1 MTSTF
6 FANTNSKIRKLKED
20 KSYPVLENSGLS
32 VIKRG
37 KSRYFQGRM
46 RFPFN
51 ASGKKIAIPIGVFE
65 KDLLVNEAIEKW
77 YSIKL
82 WSKENNK
89 NPKLF
94 GKEEKEKVSDKTFK
108 EVALEFLEDVF
119 KPKNKQRTYKD
130 RANKINQMLK
140 FIGDE
145 TLISDL
151 EIEKDGRK
159 YISNMLKN
167 LFHDSPVQLTRCRQ
181 LLNQIFNY
189 AEDETFIRPNQ
200 NPVLKK
206 FQWETGNKRKISVK
220 TFAKT
225 ITKNSWG
232 MLPEFLLSVNEN
244 ACNASIITD
253 LATKAHLLMCIRTG
267 VISCLEWDWYNS
279 ENDEWIIPS
288 QTSGLKRKKDDLLND
303 HVIPSTPEIN
313 KLMAKVR
320 EITGWQKYCFYSLGS
335 KNVPHLGTETI
346 NDHFKNLGWK
356 DKQSAHQWRSVI
368 TTSALEKS
376 KFDYQIIDRQL
387 GRMGHL
393 NGTRGHYDRSTL
405 LDKRRKFMEWWS
417 KTLIEQGLK
426 I

>member
-6 FANTNSKIRKLKED
+6 FANSNPKIRKFKG
-20 KSYPVLENSGLS
+20 KCCSVQPKSGLF
-32 VIKRG
+32 VVQRG
-37 KSRYFQGRM
+37 NSKYFEGRI

-51 ASGKKIAIPIGVFE
+51 ASGKLISVPIGVFE
-65 KDLLVNEAIEKW
+65 KDILVEDAIEKW

-82 WSKENNK
+82 WSKENNR

-94 GKEEKEKVSDKTFK
+94 GLEEEEENTTGKTFK
-108 EVALEFLEDVF
+108 EVAVEYLEEVY
-119 KPKNKQRTYKD
+119 KPKNKERTYQD
-130 RANKINQMLK
+130 RKNKMNQMLK

-145 TLISDL
+145 KLISDL

-159 YISNMLKN
+159 YISNMLKT

-206 FQWETGNKRKISVK
+206 FQWETGNQRKISDK
-220 TFAKT
+220 TFANT
-225 ITKNSWG
+225 ITSKSWG
-232 MLPEFLLSVNEN
+232 VLPEFIRTVNEN

-267 VISCLEWDWYNS
+267 VISRLEWDWYDA

-288 QTSGLKRKKDDLLND
+288 QTSGLKRKRFEEERNHL
-303 HVIPSTPEIN
+303 IPSTPEIN

-335 KNVPHLGTETI
+335 NKIPHLGTETI

-376 KFDYQIIDRQL
+376 DFGYEIIDRQL

-405 LDKRRKFMEWWS
+405 LEKRREFMNWWS
-417 KTLIEQGLK
+417 KTLIQNGLK

>member
-1 MTSTF
+1 MTSTY
-6 FANTNSKIRKLKED
+6 FANTNTKIKKFKG
-20 KSYPVLENSGLS
+20 KSCSVQPQSGLY
-32 VIKRG
+32 VINKG
-37 KSRYFQGRM
+37 NSKFFEGRM

-51 ASGKKIAIPIGVFE
+51 SSGKLISIPIGIFE
-65 KDLLVNEAIEKW
+65 RDVLLKDALEKW
-77 YSIKL
+77 YSIKT

-89 NPKLF
+89 DPKLF
-94 GKEEKEKVSDKTFK
+94 GKEEEEKVSEKTFK
-108 EVALEFLEDVF
+108 EVAEDWLDNDYKNKVKERTYQDRRNKFNQILRYIGEEKLIADLERDKGGREYFKKLLKDVF
-119 KPKNKQRTYKD
+119 PN
-130 RANKINQMLK
+130 
-140 FIGDE
+140 
-145 TLISDL
+145 
-151 EIEKDGRK
+151 
-159 YISNMLKN
+159 
-167 LFHDSPVQLTRCRQ
+167 SPVQLTRCRQ
-181 LLNQIFNY
+181 LIGWIFDH
-189 AEDETFIRPNQ
+189 AEEERYIKKDE
-200 NPVLKK
+200 NPLFKK
-206 FQWETGNKRKISVK
+206 FGWETGNRRRISEK

-232 MLPEFLLSVNEN
+232 MLPEFIQSVNEN
-244 ACNASIITD
+244 ACNASNITD
-253 LATKAHLLMCIRTG
+253 LATKTHLLMCIRTG

-320 EITGWQKYCFYSLGS
+320 EITGWQKYCFYSLKS
-335 KNVPHLGTETI
+335 KNVHHIGTETI

-368 TTSALEKS
+368 TTSGLEKS
-376 KFDYQIIDRQL
+376 NFHYEVIDRQL

-417 KTLIEQGLK
+417 KSLIEQGLK

>member
-32 VIKRG
+32 IIKRG

-189 AEDETFIRPNQ
+189 AEDETFIKPNQ

-206 FQWETGNKRKISVK
+206 FQWETGNQRKISDK

-225 ITKNSWG
+225 ITSKSWG
-232 MLPEFLLSVNEN
+232 VLPEFIKTVNEN

-267 VISCLEWDWYNS
+267 VISCLEWDWYDA
-279 ENDEWIIPS
+279 ENDAWIIPS
-288 QTSGLKRKKDDLLND
+288 QTSGLKRKKDDFEND
-303 HVIPSTPEIN
+303 HIIPSTPEIN

-320 EITGWQKYCFYSLGS
+320 EISGWQKYCFTSIGG
-335 KNVPHLGTETI
+335 KNNLHLGEETI

-356 DKQSAHQWRSVI
+356 DKQTAHQWRSVI
-368 TTSALEKS
+368 TVSALERS
-376 KFDYQIIDRQL
+376 EFEYDIYDRQL

-417 KTLIEQGLK
+417 RTLIEQGLK